1 MPLYPLPISL
11 FSLSVSQQPTF
22 LVVPC
27 LPQLLPVCIIS
38 MQITLVVSPILSP
51 PSLASPPSALGE
63 FAIWFDE
70 KRRHF
75 IHWIELKWSEQNN
88 SQCSPGLQDRGV
100 LCRNLA
106 RSRPYSYMPKS
117 RLTTEYRGAEERLW
131 LGGTRAWSMAVRQS
145 VCCCMHEQS
154 GNASPCPALPCSCP
168 CPIPFP
174 YFLLSSLQCHYI
186 VLLLVF
192 LRPSATSGSSAL
204 LPLDWI
210 ALRPIF
216 HSSLRLS
223 IITFLFWYQPLLPAY
238 CLSAQFVP
246 IPMQSNAITRLL
258 PFKLLSI

>member
-38 MQITLVVSPILSP
+38 MQITLVVSPILSFFGF
-51 PSLASPPSALGE
+51 ASALGE

-75 IHWIELKWSEQNN
+75 IHWIELKWAEQFTMLQ
-88 SQCSPGLQDRGV
+88 SWPRTGVFCAAIWLGLGHIH
-100 LCRNLA
+100 
-106 RSRPYSYMPKS
+106 MPKS
-117 RLTTEYRGAEERLW
+117 RLTTEYRGAERLW
-131 LGGTRAWSMAVRQS
+131 LGGHGPGVW
-145 VCCCMHEQS
+145 QS
-154 GNASPCPALPCSCP
+154 GSQFAVVCMSSRAMHLLSLPCPCP
-168 CPIPFP
+168 VPIPFP
-174 YFLLSSLQCHYI
+174 YFLLLSSLQCHYI

-192 LRPSATSGSSAL
+192 LRPSATSGFSAL

-216 HSSLRLS
+216 HS
-223 IITFLFWYQPLLPAY
+223 
-238 CLSAQFVP
+238 
-246 IPMQSNAITRLL
+246 
-258 PFKLLSI
+258 PFASPS